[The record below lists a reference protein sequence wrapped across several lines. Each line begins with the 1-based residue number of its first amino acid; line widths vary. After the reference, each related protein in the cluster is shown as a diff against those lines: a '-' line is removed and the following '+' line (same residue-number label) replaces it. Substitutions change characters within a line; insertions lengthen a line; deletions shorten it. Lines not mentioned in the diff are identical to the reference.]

1 MVAQPTSPAV
11 DDEDPN
17 MSPVA
22 DDAGQPTPV
31 RRREDQDGSTSKDL
45 PGDAVQ
51 PGLNEATD
59 DPN

>member
-1 MVAQPTSPAV
+1 MARQPTSPAV
-11 DDEDPN
+11 DDEDPDR
-17 MSPVA
+17 SPMEGDKA
-22 DDAGQPTPV
+22 PPPA
-31 RRREDQDGSTSKDL
+31 RRKEDQDTTTRDEL

>member
-1 MVAQPTSPAV
+1 MAQRPLIPAV

-17 MSPVA
+17 QGTAEGGKAPH
-22 DDAGQPTPV
+22 PN
-31 RRREDQDGSTSKDL
+31 RRKQDQDVSTRDDL

>member
-1 MVAQPTSPAV
+1 MTRQPSSPAV

-17 MSPVA
+17 RSPMER
-22 DDAGQPTPV
+22 DEKPTPTH
-31 RRREDQDGSTSKDL
+31 RKGPQDSTTRDDL
-45 PGDAVQ
+45 PDEAVQ

>member
-1 MVAQPTSPAV
+1 MARQPSSPAV
-11 DDEDPN
+11 DDEDPDR
-17 MSPVA
+17 SPMKGDKTPA
-22 DDAGQPTPV
+22 PV
-31 RRREDQDGSTSKDL
+31 RRQEDQDITTRDDL